1 MAVGLH
7 HSLHL
12 LVRLVLPQ
20 LDLTGQW
27 VNGVC
32 LGEGHPGVN
41 VVVAG
46 LQDGQPNVVGVADA
60 LQK

>member
-7 HSLHL
+7 HSLLL

-27 VNGVC
+27 VVGIC

-46 LQDGQPNVVGVADA
+46 LQDGQPDAVGVADA
-60 LQK
+60 LQN